1 MAKVLVIADDFTG
14 ALDTAIQFSKYGLET
29 VAYTSGKAFLER
41 GAGSEQVCVVNTD
54 TRHSRSADAYTAV
67 HSIAAASCASGVR
80 CIYKKTDS
88 ALRGN
93 VGKELEAVLDA
104 AGGGTLYFAPAYPKN
119 QRFTRDGVQYYRELP
134 ISEAEY
140 GHDPIEPMTCSDI
153 AQIVAQQSTVPVLRH
168 PADTEDFAEFIL
180 LWDAENERHLDTVCS
195 AALAQQARPVL
206 LAGCAG
212 LAEHL
217 AQHIGT
223 EQTVHRTLPTVSK
236 VLLVS
241 GSLNPTSMAQM
252 AWAKS
257 KGCPCISLRETA
269 ELTTAF
275 QETPD
280 YDALICRAKDM
291 LAQHGVLLLEPT
303 AAMDED
309 SCRRRRTAED
319 CKAPAA
325 AIGSITRDILVD
337 EEDYSLVV
345 FGGDTL
351 QAVTD
356 RLFCGEIEP
365 LLEIRTG
372 IPLSLAVDRQGREH
386 VIVTKSG
393 GFGDENVIETICEY
407 LESEG
412 SI

>member
-14 ALDTAIQFSKYGLET
+14 ALDTAIQFSKHGLET
-29 VAYTSGKAFLER
+29 IACTSGEAFLER
-41 GAGSEQVCVVNTD
+41 SAGSEQVCVVNTD
-54 TRHSRSADAYTAV
+54 TRHSRPADAYTAV
-67 HSIAAASCASGVR
+67 RSIAAAGCAAGVR

-104 AGGGTLYFAPAYPKN
+104 AGGGTLHFAPAYPKN
-119 QRFTRDGVQYYRELP
+119 QRFTRKGIQYYRELP
-134 ISEAEY
+134 ISETEY
-140 GHDPIEPMTCSDI
+140 GRDPIEPMVCSDI
-153 AQIVAQQSTVPVLRH
+153 AQIIAQQSAVPVLRH
-168 PADTEDFAEFIL
+168 PADVAEGTKHIL
-180 LWDAENERHLDTVCS
+180 LWDAETEQHLDAVCT
-195 AALAQQARPVL
+195 AALSQQKRPVL

-212 LAEHL
+212 LAERL
-217 AQHIGT
+217 ARHIGPG
-223 EQTVHRTLPTVSK
+223 QAAHRPLPTANR

-241 GSLNPTSMAQM
+241 GSLHPTSVAQM
-252 AWAKS
+252 AWAKR

-269 ELTTAF
+269 ELTAAF
-275 QETPD
+275 RETPD
-280 YDALICRAKDM
+280 YGALIRRAKAM
-291 LAQHGVLLLEPT
+291 LAQQGILLLEPA
-303 AAMDED
+303 AAMDDD

-319 CKAPAA
+319 CKAPAV
-325 AIGSITRDILVD
+325 AIGAITRDILAD
-337 EEDYSLVV
+337 EDNYGLVV

-372 IPLSLAVDRQGREH
+372 IPLSLAVDRRGRERI
-386 VIVTKSG
+386 IVTKSG